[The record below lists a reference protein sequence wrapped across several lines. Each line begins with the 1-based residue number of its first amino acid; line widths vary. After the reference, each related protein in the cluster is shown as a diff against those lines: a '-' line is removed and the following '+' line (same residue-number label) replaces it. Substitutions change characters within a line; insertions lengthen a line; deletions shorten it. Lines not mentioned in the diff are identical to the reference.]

1 MNYSKKILRKLSVI
15 LLVIIMI
22 FMSAQQF
29 KSIEQV
35 AVMKK
40 QENVRLQDD
49 FYEAIN
55 KEWLDQAKIRSGH
68 SSESTLSNISDR
80 VAGDLNV
87 IFSTLL
93 EHEQDYDTKS
103 VEKKMITL
111 YNNILN
117 REERNKQGIQPIQNY
132 LNQIKDISTMKDLTE
147 VLRDKKISAL
157 NRLIGFEV
165 TTDAK
170 NSKAHVLEISSSV
183 LSLGDADEYT
193 RPSRESESKKE
204 ATIAYYKKL
213 LMLSGYEEETA
224 RKKIE
229 NILQFEKKLAPFLIG
244 SNEAST
250 HENLYEAIYN
260 VYTIKELE
268 EIATNLE
275 FGTLMKARGYD
286 KANKIILQEPKW
298 LEQLNALYKLENLE
312 MIKDYLE
319 IGILDM
325 SSSYLSEAFREAA
338 KDYKKEIYG
347 IVGDIPEEE
356 VAFNLVN
363 SAFSSELGKL
373 YVKEHFTK
381 EAQKDV
387 EVLAEKI
394 IEKYKIRIN
403 ELDWMSEVTKIR
415 AIEKL
420 DAITIKIGYPK
431 EWENYKGLE
440 IKAYEEGGTLIENM
454 ISMSDF
460 EHKKELSQMN
470 KAVDKLEFAM
480 PTQTVNA
487 CYVPTNNDITFPA
500 GILQIPLYDITQ
512 SKEVNLGAI
521 GAVIGHEVSHA
532 FDNNGARFDKAGNL
546 ANWWTEE
553 DYTKFEERTKKVR
566 DFYSQIELLPGEK
579 VNGDLTVGENIADIG
594 AIACMLDILSDM
606 PSADYKA
613 FFESWGATWRIVATP
628 EYQIQAL
635 KTDVHS
641 PHKIRVN
648 AVLQQFEEFYQ
659 TYDITKGDGMYI
671 RPEDRLRIW

>member
-1 MNYSKKILRKLSVI
+1 MNDSKKMLRRLSVI
-15 LLVIIMI
+15 LLATTMI
-22 FMSAQQF
+22 FMSVQQF
-29 KSIEQV
+29 KAIEQV

-55 KEWLDQAKIRSGH
+55 KEWLDQAKIKSGH
-68 SSESTLSNISDR
+68 SSESTLSNISDSVNR
-80 VAGDLNV
+80 DLSI
-87 IFSTLL
+87 IFNNLL
-93 EHEQDYDTKS
+93 KEEENYDTKR

-111 YNNILN
+111 YNNVLSK
-117 REERNKQGIQPIQNY
+117 EERNKQGIQPIQNY
-132 LNQIKDISTMKDLTE
+132 LNQIKDIRTMEELTVALGNE
-147 VLRDKKISAL
+147 PISDFT
-157 NRLIGFEV
+157 RLIGFDI

-170 NSKAHVLEISSSV
+170 NSKAYVLEISSSMI
-183 LSLGDADEYT
+183 SLGDADEYT
-193 RPSRESESKKE
+193 RPSKESEIKKE

-213 LMLSGYEEETA
+213 LMLSGYDEETA
-224 RKKIE
+224 QKKIE
-229 NILQFEKKLAPFLIG
+229 NVLQFEKMLAPSLIG

-260 VYTIKELE
+260 IYTIKELE
-268 EIATNLE
+268 ELATNLD

-286 KANKIILQEPKW
+286 KADKIILQEPKR
-298 LEQLNALYKLENLE
+298 LEQLNTLYRLENLE

-319 IGILDM
+319 IGILDS
-325 SSSYLSEAFREAA
+325 SSSYLSEAFREVA

-363 SAFSSELGKL
+363 SVFSDELGKL

-381 EAQKDV
+381 QAKKEVEA
-387 EVLAEKI
+387 LAKEI

-403 ELDWMSEVTKIR
+403 ELDWMSEITKNQ
-415 AIEKL
+415 AVEKL

-440 IKAYEEGGTLIENM
+440 IKAYEEGGTLIGNM

-460 EHKKELSQMN
+460 EHKKALSKMN

-500 GILQIPLYDITQ
+500 GILQMPLYDITQ

-532 FDNNGARFDKAGNL
+532 FDNNGARFDKDGNL

-553 DYTKFEERTKKVR
+553 DYIKFEKKTQKVR

-594 AIACMLDILSDM
+594 AIACMLDILRDI

-613 FFESWGATWRIVATP
+613 FFESWATTWRIVATP

-648 AVLQQFEEFYQ
+648 AVLQQFEEFYE
-659 TYDITKGDGMYI
+659 TYGITKGDGMYI
-671 RPEDRLRIW
+671 RPEDRIRIW